1 MIKTTNRGAGLLK
14 GLLAAGIAAAV
25 FGCSQKEPTTTSETI
40 SSADTKQMQTESAA
54 ETSIET
60 TKVPPIS
67 DTEKAEVAAM
77 AQDLHK
83 HIAVLASD
91 EYEGRAPASKG
102 EELTVNYLAEQ
113 FGQYG
118 LEPGA
123 TDSDGKPSWFQQV
136 PVVEMQIESTPLTI
150 SGEVDGK
157 AYTQTLQP
165 LSDVVA
171 FSQRQVP
178 ASQLDSSELVF
189 VGYGIVAPE
198 NNWNDYAGLDMTGKT
213 AVILVND
220 PGYATQDKALFNGNA
235 MTYYGRWSYKFEEA
249 ARQGAEGAII
259 IHETGAAGYPW
270 EVVSGS
276 WSGAQISLAAEDKNA
291 DRVAVESWIT
301 GDAAKELF
309 KAAGLDLQQEMDA
322 AKHQGFKPKP
332 LNLNASVS
340 LKSEV
345 RTSNSRNVVAKL
357 PGSKYPDEAIIYTA
371 HWDHLGI
378 NNHAEGEDHVFNGA
392 VDNATGTAGLLAM
405 ARQVAQLA
413 ERPERSLV
421 FVAVTAE
428 ESGLLG
434 SKYYAENPVVPL
446 EKTVAGINFDAM
458 GVLGPMRDVIVVGY
472 GNSELEK
479 ALEEA
484 AEKQGRY
491 LAPEDHPE
499 RGYFYRSDHFS
510 LAKKG
515 VPMLYFDSGTDSF
528 EHGRAWAQKKGEEY
542 TAHAYH
548 KPGDEYDPQWNLE
561 GAAMDLAL
569 GLDLGLELANSRN
582 WPNWY
587 KGNEFRAIRDESSAS
602 RK

>member
-1 MIKTTNRGAGLLK
+1 MHLPTHWRRLALPLAFSG
-14 GLLAAGIAAAV
+14 LAAIS
-25 FGCSQKEPTTTSETI
+25 GCSKDSNTQAPATATPVEQTSEREAPVAKDMPTAEVI
-40 SSADTKQMQTESAA
+40 NKPTLSDAEQTEVA
-54 ETSIET
+54 E
-60 TKVPPIS
+60 
-67 DTEKAEVAAM
+67 M
-77 AQDLHK
+77 AKDLHS

-91 EYEGRAPASKG
+91 KFQGRAPATEG
-102 EELTVNYLAEQ
+102 EELTVNYLADE
-113 FGQYG
+113 FKKLG
-118 LEPGA
+118 LQPGA
-123 TDSDGKPSWFQQV
+123 TDDQGQPSWFQQV
-136 PVVEMQIESTPLTI
+136 PVVEMQIESTPLEI
-150 SGEVDGK
+150 KGENFDK
-157 AYTQTLQP
+157 SLQP
-165 LSDVVA
+165 LTDMVA
-171 FSQRQVP
+171 FTQRQIP
-178 ASQLDSSELVF
+178 ESQLKDSPLVF

-198 NNWNDYAGLDMTGKT
+198 NDWNDYAGLNMQGKT

-220 PGYATQDKALFNGNA
+220 PGYATQDKNLFNGNA

-276 WSGAQISLAAEDKNA
+276 WSGAQISLAADDKNA

-301 GDAAKELF
+301 GDAAKALF
-309 KAAGLDLQQEMDA
+309 SAAGLDLTQEMNA
-322 AKHQGFKPKP
+322 AKQKGFQPKP
-332 LNLNASVS
+332 LNLTASID
-340 LKSEV
+340 LKSKV
-345 RTSNSRNVVAKL
+345 RTSNSRNVVAKV
-357 PGSKYPDEAIIYTA
+357 PGSKHPDEAVIYTA
-371 HWDHLGI
+371 HWDHLGV
-378 NNHAEGEDHVFNGA
+378 NDNAEGQDHVFNGA

-405 ARQVAQLA
+405 ARQVAKLPQA
-413 ERPERSLV
+413 PERSMV

-434 SKYYAENPVVPL
+434 SKYYAEKPVVPL

-479 ALEEA
+479 MLEA
-484 AEKQGRY
+484 AAAKQGRY

-528 EHGRAWAQKKGEEY
+528 EHGREWAQKKGEEY

-561 GAAMDLAL
+561 GAALDLAL
-569 GLDLGLELANSRN
+569 GLDLGLALANSRD

-587 KGNEFRAIRDESSAS
+587 QGNEFRAIRDKSADT

>member
-1 MIKTTNRGAGLLK
+1 MHKPVPWQRLVLPFAL
-14 GLLAAGIAAAV
+14 AGITAISACSKDGATPSAENAEQAAA
-25 FGCSQKEPTTTSETI
+25 
-40 SSADTKQMQTESAA
+40 SAQTERDLPPPKEMPTA
-54 ETSIET
+54 EVITEPKLT
-60 TKVPPIS
+60 
-67 DTEKAEVAAM
+67 DAEKAEVAEI

-91 EYEGRAPASKG
+91 EFEGRAPATKG
-102 EELTVNYLAEQ
+102 EELTVNYLADE
-113 FGQYG
+113 FKKLGAK
-118 LEPGA
+118 PGA
-123 TDSDGKPSWFQQV
+123 TDSDGNPSWFQQV
-136 PVVEMQIESTPLTI
+136 PVVEMQIETTPLEI
-150 SGEVDGK
+150 KGENFSK
-157 AYTQTLQP
+157 SLAP
-165 LSDVVA
+165 LTDMVT
-171 FSQRQVP
+171 FTQRQTA
-178 ASQLDSSELVF
+178 ASKLADSPLVF

-198 NNWNDYAGLDMTGKT
+198 NDWNDYAGLDMKGKT

-220 PGYATQDKALFNGNA
+220 PGYATQDKNLFNGNA

-249 ARQGAEGAII
+249 ARQGAEGAIV
-259 IHETGAAGYPW
+259 IHENGAAGYPW

-301 GDAAKELF
+301 SDSAKALF
-309 KAAGLDLQQEMDA
+309 EAAGLDFDAEMDA
-322 AKHQGFKPKP
+322 AKQRGFQPKP
-332 LNLNASVS
+332 MNLTASVD
-340 LKSEV
+340 LKNTV
-345 RTSNSRNVVAKL
+345 RTSNSRNVVAKIE
-357 PGSKYPDEAIIYTA
+357 GSQYPDEAVIYTA
-371 HWDHLGI
+371 HWDHLGA
-378 NNHAEGEDHVFNGA
+378 NGHAEGGDHVFNGA

-405 ARQVAQLA
+405 ARQLSKM
-413 ERPERSLV
+413 PEAPKRSMV

-472 GNSELEK
+472 GNSELEQLLEK
-479 ALEEA
+479 AA
-484 AEKQGRY
+484 AKQGRY

-528 EHGRAWAQKKGEEY
+528 EHGREWAQKKAQEY
-542 TAHAYH
+542 NAHAYH
-548 KPGDEYDPQWNLE
+548 KPADEYDPEWNLE

-569 GLDLGLELANSRN
+569 GLDLGLELANSRD

-587 KGNEFRAIRDESSAS
+587 QGNEFRAARDASSDT

>member
-1 MIKTTNRGAGLLK
+1 MIKSTPWRQWPLK
-14 GLLAAGIAAAV
+14 ALVAAGIAAALA
-25 FGCSQKEPTTTSETI
+25 GCGKDAPNAT
-40 SSADTKQMQTESAA
+40 DTKQDPAAQAQTQTADSQAA
-54 ETSIET
+54 EAA
-60 TKVPPIS
+60 KAPNL
-67 DTEKAEVAAM
+67 DAAEKAEVAAM

-91 EYEGRAPASKG
+91 EFEGRAPASKG
-102 EELTVNYLAEQ
+102 EERTVNYLAEQ
-113 FGQYG
+113 FKAVG
-118 LEPGA
+118 LEPGTVDA
-123 TDSDGKPSWFQQV
+123 DGKPSWFQQV
-136 PVVEMQIESTPLTI
+136 PVVEMQIESTPLTF

-157 AYTQTLQP
+157 PYQQELQP
-165 LSDVVA
+165 LTDMVA
-171 FSQRQVP
+171 FTQRQIP
-178 ASQLDSSELVF
+178 SAKLDSSELVF

-198 NNWNDYAGLDMTGKT
+198 NDWNDYAGLDMTGKT

-220 PGYATQDKALFNGNA
+220 PGYATQDKNLFNGNA

-270 EVVSGS
+270 AVVSGS
-276 WSGAQISLAAEDKNA
+276 WSSAQISLAADDKNA

-301 GDAAKELF
+301 GDAAKTLF
-309 KAAGLDLQQEMDA
+309 AAAGLDLQQEMDA
-322 AKHQGFKPKP
+322 AKQRGFKPKP
-332 LNLNASVS
+332 LNMTASVS
-340 LKSEV
+340 LESEV

-357 PGSKYPDEAIIYTA
+357 PGSKNPDEAIIYTA
-371 HWDHLGI
+371 HWDHLGV
-378 NNHAEGEDHVFNGA
+378 NDHAEGKDHIFNGA

-405 ARQVAQLA
+405 ARQAAQLP

-479 ALEEA
+479 ILEKE

-528 EHGRAWAQKKGEEY
+528 EHGREWAQQKGEEY
-542 TAHAYH
+542 TSHAYH

-569 GLDLGLELANSRN
+569 GLDIGLQLANSRD

-587 KGNEFRAIRDESSAS
+587 KGNEFRAIRDKSANS

>member
-1 MIKTTNRGAGLLK
+1 MQLPQHWRRLALPLALAGL
-14 GLLAAGIAAAV
+14 AAIGGCAKKEAETETPQANMPTASETQQPANAAAN
-25 FGCSQKEPTTTSETI
+25 
-40 SSADTKQMQTESAA
+40 A
-54 ETSIET
+54 ETATASQPSLSPE
-60 TKVPPIS
+60 
-67 DTEKAEVAAM
+67 EKAEVAELAK
-77 AQDLHK
+77 DLHK

-91 EYEGRAPASKG
+91 KFEGRAPATKG
-102 EELTVNYLAEQ
+102 EELTVNYLADE
-113 FGQYG
+113 FKKLG
-118 LEPGA
+118 LEPGTKDA
-123 TDSDGKPSWFQQV
+123 EGNPSWFQQV
-136 PVVEMQIESTPLTI
+136 PVVEMNIESTPLVI
-150 SGEVDGK
+150 KGK
-157 AYTQTLQP
+157 DFDKSLQP
-165 LSDVVA
+165 LTEMVT
-171 FSQRQVP
+171 FTQRQVP
-178 ASQLDSSELVF
+178 SSKLQDSPLVF

-198 NNWNDYAGLDMTGKT
+198 NDWNDYAGLDMKGKT

-220 PGYATQDKALFNGNA
+220 PGYATQDKSLFNGNA

-276 WSGAQISLAAEDKNA
+276 WSGAQISLAADNKNA
-291 DRVAVESWIT
+291 DRVAVEAWMT

-309 KAAGLDLQQEMDA
+309 SAAGLDLAQEMDA
-322 AKHQGFKPKP
+322 AKQRGFKPKA
-332 LNLNASVS
+332 LDLSASVD
-340 LKSEV
+340 LKSKV

-357 PGSKYPDEAIIYTA
+357 PGSKYPDEAVIYTA
-371 HWDHLGI
+371 HWDHLGV
-378 NNHAEGEDHVFNGA
+378 NNHAEGGDHIFNGA

-405 ARQVAQLA
+405 AQQISKLPQA
-413 ERPERSLV
+413 PERSLV

-479 ALEEA
+479 LLETA
-484 AEKQGRY
+484 AAKQGRY

-528 EHGRAWAQKKGEEY
+528 EHGRDWAQKKGEEY
-542 TAHAYH
+542 TSHAYH

-561 GAAMDLAL
+561 GAALDLAL
-569 GLDLGLELANSRN
+569 GLDLGLELANSRD

-587 KGNEFRAIRDESSAS
+587 QGNEFRAARDASAEN

>member
-1 MIKTTNRGAGLLK
+1 MTKTTHWRQWPLK
-14 GLLAAGIAAAV
+14 SLIAAGVAAALL
-25 FGCSQKEPTTTSETI
+25 GCGKESPKSVDTTQAAPGQTGHNVEQQVDE
-40 SSADTKQMQTESAA
+40 ATKAPQLDES
-54 ETSIET
+54 
-60 TKVPPIS
+60 
-67 DTEKAEVAAM
+67 EKAEVAAM
-77 AQDLHK
+77 AKDLHK
-83 HIAVLASD
+83 HIAILASD
-91 EYEGRAPASKG
+91 EFEGRAPASKG

-113 FGQYG
+113 FKKVG

-123 TDSDGKPSWFQQV
+123 LNADGKPSWFQDV
-136 PVVEMQIESTPLTI
+136 PVIEMQIESTPLTI

-157 AYTQTLQP
+157 PYKQELQTLT
-165 LSDVVA
+165 DMVA
-171 FSQRQVP
+171 FTQRQMP
-178 ASQLDSSELVF
+178 SAQLDNSNLVF

-198 NNWNDYAGLDMTGKT
+198 NDWNDYAGVDMTGKT

-220 PGYATQDKALFNGNA
+220 PGYATQDTNLFNGNA

-276 WSGAQISLAAEDKNA
+276 WSSAQISLAADDKNA

-301 GDAAKELF
+301 GDAAKTLF
-309 KAAGLDLQQEMDA
+309 EAAGLDLQQEMDA
-322 AKHQGFKPKP
+322 AKQQGFKPKP
-332 LNLNASVS
+332 MNLSASVS
-340 LKSEV
+340 LKNEV

-357 PGSKYPDEAIIYTA
+357 AGGKHPDEAIIYTA
-371 HWDHLGI
+371 HWDHLGV
-378 NNHAEGEDHVFNGA
+378 NNHAEGEDHIFNGA

-405 ARQVAQLA
+405 ARQAAQLP

-434 SKYYAENPVVPL
+434 SKYYAANPVVPL

-479 ALEEA
+479 ILEKE

-528 EHGRAWAQKKGEEY
+528 EHGRKWAQQKGEEY
-542 TAHAYH
+542 TSHAYH
-548 KPGDEYDPQWNLE
+548 KPADEYDPQWNLE
-561 GAAMDLAL
+561 GAALDLAL
-569 GLDLGLELANSRN
+569 GLDIGLKLANSRD

-587 KGNEFRAIRDESSAS
+587 RGNEFRAIRDESADS

>member
-1 MIKTTNRGAGLLK
+1 MKIPTSWRHLGLAVAFSGA
-14 GLLAAGIAAAV
+14 LAACGKETPDQGNAAQTVPQAEQPVQGDGAAV
-25 FGCSQKEPTTTSETI
+25 SGPRLS
-40 SSADTKQMQTESAA
+40 DA
-54 ETSIET
+54 ERAQI
-60 TKVPPIS
+60 
-67 DTEKAEVAAM
+67 DAM
-77 AQDLHK
+77 AADLHK
-83 HIAVLASD
+83 YVEVLASD
-91 EYEGRAPASKG
+91 KFEGRAPATRG
-102 EELTVNYLAEQ
+102 EELTVNYLAER
-113 FGQYG
+113 FGALG

-123 TDSDGKPSWFQQV
+123 KDADGKPSWFQQV

-150 SGEVDGK
+150 EGEGFQK
-157 AYTQTLQP
+157 ALQP
-165 LSDVVA
+165 LTDMVA
-171 FSQRQVP
+171 FTQRQT
-178 ASQLDSSELVF
+178 DSAELKDSELVF

-198 NNWNDYAGLDMTGKT
+198 NDWNDYAGLDMAGRT

-249 ARQGAEGAII
+249 ARQGAAGAII

-276 WSGAQISLAAEDKNA
+276 WSGAQISLAAEDGNA
-291 DRVAVESWIT
+291 DRVAVEAWMT
-301 GDAAKELF
+301 GDAAKAVF
-309 KAAGLDLQQEMDA
+309 KAAGLELAREMEA
-322 AKHQGFKPKP
+322 AKTRGFQAKP
-332 LNLNASVS
+332 LGLSASVG
-340 LKSEV
+340 LKNQLRS
-345 RTSNSRNVVAKL
+345 SDSRNVVAKL
-357 PGSKYPDEAIIYTA
+357 PGRKYPDEAIIYTA
-371 HWDHLGI
+371 HWDHLGV
-378 NNHAEGEDHVFNGA
+378 NENAEGGDKIFNGA

-405 ARQVAQLA
+405 ARQAA
-413 ERPERSLV
+413 AMPERPDRSLV

-446 EKTVAGINFDAM
+446 AQTVAGINFDAM

-479 ALEEA
+479 RLEKA

-491 LAPEDHPE
+491 LAPEEHPE

-515 VPMLYFDSGTDSF
+515 VPMLYFDSGSDSF
-528 EHGRAWAQKKGEEY
+528 EHGREWAQKKGEEY

-561 GAAMDLAL
+561 GAAMDLQL
-569 GLDLGLELANSRN
+569 GLRLGLELANSRD

-587 KGNEFRAIRDESSAS
+587 EGNEFRAIRDASGDS

>member
-1 MIKTTNRGAGLLK
+1 MQLPQHWRRLALPLALAGL
-14 GLLAAGIAAAV
+14 AAIGGCAKKEAETASAQSDMPTVSEAQQPADIAATA
-25 FGCSQKEPTTTSETI
+25 ETATTSQPTL
-40 SSADTKQMQTESAA
+40 SAEEQ
-54 ETSIET
+54 
-60 TKVPPIS
+60 
-67 DTEKAEVAAM
+67 AEVAELAK
-77 AQDLHK
+77 DLHK

-91 EYEGRAPASKG
+91 KFEGRAPATKG
-102 EELTVNYLAEQ
+102 EELTVNYLADE
-113 FGQYG
+113 FKKLG
-118 LEPGA
+118 LEPGTKDA
-123 TDSDGKPSWFQQV
+123 EGNPSWFQQV
-136 PVVEMQIESTPLTI
+136 PVVEMNIESTPLLI
-150 SGEVDGK
+150 KGK
-157 AYTQTLQP
+157 DFEKSLQP
-165 LSDVVA
+165 LSEMVT
-171 FSQRQVP
+171 FTQRQVP
-178 ASQLDSSELVF
+178 ESKLQDSPLVF

-198 NNWNDYAGLDMTGKT
+198 NDWNDYAGLDMKGKT

-220 PGYATQDKALFNGNA
+220 PGYATQDKNLFNGNA

-276 WSGAQISLAAEDKNA
+276 WSGAQISLAADNKNA
-291 DRVAVESWIT
+291 DRVAVEAWMT

-309 KAAGLDLQQEMDA
+309 SAAGLDLAQEMDA
-322 AKHQGFKPKP
+322 AKQRGFKPKA
-332 LNLNASVS
+332 LDLSASVD
-340 LKSEV
+340 LKSKV

-357 PGSKYPDEAIIYTA
+357 PGSKYPDEAVIYTA
-371 HWDHLGI
+371 HWDHLGV
-378 NNHAEGEDHVFNGA
+378 NNHADGGDHIFNGA

-405 ARQVAQLA
+405 AQQVSKLPQA
-413 ERPERSLV
+413 PERSLV

-479 ALEEA
+479 LLETA
-484 AEKQGRY
+484 ASKQGRY

-528 EHGRAWAQKKGEEY
+528 EHGRDWAQKKGEEY

-561 GAAMDLAL
+561 GAALDLAL
-569 GLDLGLELANSRN
+569 GLDLGLELANSRD

-587 KGNEFRAIRDESSAS
+587 SGNEFRAARDESAET

>member
-1 MIKTTNRGAGLLK
+1 MQLFTPWHRLG
-14 GLLAAGIAAAV
+14 LAAALAV
-25 FGCSQKEPTTTSETI
+25 GL
-40 SSADTKQMQTESAA
+40 SACGKDSAA
-54 ETSIET
+54 PEQAAPQPQ
-60 TKVPPIS
+60 VPAQEQQAEQKAAPQLSDAEREQIS
-67 DTEKAEVAAM
+67 AM

-91 EYEGRAPASKG
+91 KFEGRAPASRG

-113 FGQYG
+113 FKSLG
-118 LEPGA
+118 LEPG
-123 TDSDGKPSWFQQV
+123 TVDSDGKPSWFQQV
-136 PVVEMQIESTPLTI
+136 PVVEMQIEATPLTI
-150 SGEVDGK
+150 SGESFNKELKPINDM
-157 AYTQTLQP
+157 
-165 LSDVVA
+165 VA
-171 FSQRQVP
+171 FTQRQT
-178 ASQLDSSELVF
+178 DSSALQNSELVF

-198 NNWNDYAGLDMTGKT
+198 NDWNDYAGLDMKGKT

-220 PGYATQDKALFNGNA
+220 PGYASKDKALFNGNA

-276 WSGAQISLAAEDKNA
+276 WSGAQISLAADNKNA
-291 DRVAVESWIT
+291 DRIAVEAWIT
-301 GDAAKELF
+301 SDAAKEIFNASGLNLEEEVTAAHRRGF
-309 KAAGLDLQQEMDA
+309 KA
-322 AKHQGFKPKP
+322 KP
-332 LNLNASVS
+332 LNLNASVQ
-340 LKSEV
+340 LKNTV

-357 PGSKYPDEAIIYTA
+357 PGEKTPDEAIIYTA
-371 HWDHLGI
+371 HWDHLGV
-378 NNHAEGEDHVFNGA
+378 NPNAEGEDHIFNGA

-405 ARQVAQLA
+405 ARQAMLL
-413 ERPERSLV
+413 PEKPDRSLV

-446 EKTVAGINFDAM
+446 DKTVAGINFDAL

-479 ALEEA
+479 LLETA

-491 LAPEDHPE
+491 LAPEEHPE

-515 VPMLYFDSGTDSF
+515 VPMLYFKSGSDSI
-528 EHGRAWAQKKGEEY
+528 EHGREWAQKKSEEY

-548 KPGDEYDPQWNLE
+548 KPADEYDPKWNLE
-561 GAAMDLAL
+561 GTAMDLQL
-569 GLDLGLELANSRN
+569 GLDLGLKLANSRD

-587 KGNEFRAIRDESSAS
+587 DGNEFRAIRDTSAEA

>member
-1 MIKTTNRGAGLLK
+1 MRIPTLWRRLGLAVAIGGALTACGK
-14 GLLAAGIAAAV
+14 DTSAPAQQASETATAQSEQQTQSQETAAAAKP
-25 FGCSQKEPTTTSETI
+25 QLSE
-40 SSADTKQMQTESAA
+40 A
-54 ETSIET
+54 EQAQVE
-60 TKVPPIS
+60 
-67 DTEKAEVAAM
+67 AM
-77 AQDLHK
+77 AADLHK
-83 HIAVLASD
+83 HIEVLASD
-91 EYEGRAPASKG
+91 KFEGRAPASKG
-102 EELTVNYLAEQ
+102 EELTVNYLADQ
-113 FGQYG
+113 FKALG
-118 LEPGA
+118 LEPGTVDA
-123 TDSDGKPSWFQQV
+123 DGNPSWFQQV
-136 PVVEMQIESTPLTI
+136 PVVEMQIESIPLEI
-150 SGEVDGK
+150 KGADNGSGFDK
-157 AYTQTLQP
+157 KLQP
-165 LSDVVA
+165 LTDMVA
-171 FSQRQVP
+171 FTQRQT
-178 ASQLDSSELVF
+178 DSSALKDSELVF

-198 NNWNDYAGLDMTGKT
+198 NDWNDYAGLDMSGKT

-249 ARQGAEGAII
+249 ARQGAAGAII

-276 WSGAQISLAAEDKNA
+276 WSGAQISLAADNKNA
-291 DRVAVESWIT
+291 DRVAVEAWMT
-301 GDAAKELF
+301 GDAAAEVF
-309 KAAGLDLQQEMDA
+309 KAAGLDLSEEMEA
-322 AKHQGFKPKP
+322 AKTRGFKPKA
-332 LNLNASVS
+332 LGLNASVE
-340 LKSEV
+340 LKNEV

-357 PGSKYPDEAIIYTA
+357 PGKTHPDEAIIYTA

-378 NNHAEGEDHVFNGA
+378 NENAEGEDHIFNGA

-405 ARQVAQLA
+405 AKQVAEMP
-413 ERPERSLV
+413 ERPDRSLV

-479 ALEEA
+479 MLEKA
-484 AEKQGRY
+484 AEQQGRY

-528 EHGRAWAQKKGEEY
+528 EHGREWAQQKSEEY

-548 KPGDEYDPQWNLE
+548 KPDDEYDPEWNLE
-561 GAAMDLAL
+561 GAAMDLQLGIEL
-569 GLDLGLELANSRN
+569 GLQLANSRD

-587 KGNEFRAIRDESSAS
+587 EGNEFRAIRDASAET

>member
-1 MIKTTNRGAGLLK
+1 MRTPNHWRRLALPLALAGLTV
-14 GLLAAGIAAAV
+14 IAA
-25 FGCSQKEPTTTSETI
+25 CSKDTADKPQQEAQSEQPAERNLPAPKEMPTVDVISEPTLS
-40 SSADTKQMQTESAA
+40 DA
-54 ETSIET
+54 EKT
-60 TKVPPIS
+60 
-67 DTEKAEVAAM
+67 EVAEIAK
-77 AQDLHK
+77 DLHK

-91 EYEGRAPASKG
+91 KFEGRAPATKG
-102 EELTVNYLAEQ
+102 EELTVNYLADE
-113 FGQYG
+113 FKKLG
-118 LEPGA
+118 LQPGA
-123 TDSDGKPSWFQQV
+123 TDADGNPSWFQDV
-136 PVVEMQIESTPLTI
+136 PVVEMQIESTPLEI
-150 SGEVDGK
+150 KGK
-157 AYTQTLQP
+157 DFEQSLQP
-165 LSDVVA
+165 LKDMVA
-171 FSQRQVP
+171 FTQRQTP
-178 ASQLDSSELVF
+178 ESQLKDSPLVF

-198 NNWNDYAGLDMTGKT
+198 NDWNDYAGLDMQGKT

-220 PGYATQDKALFNGNA
+220 PGYATQDKNLFNGNA

-249 ARQGAEGAII
+249 ARQGAAGAII

-276 WSGAQISLAAEDKNA
+276 WSGAQISLEAADKNA

-301 GDAAKELF
+301 SDAAKSLF
-309 KAAGLDLQQEMDA
+309 SAAGLDLTEEMDA
-322 AKHQGFKPKP
+322 AKQQGFKPKP
-332 LNLNASVS
+332 LNLTASVDLTS
-340 LKSEV
+340 KV
-345 RTSNSRNVVAKL
+345 RTSNSRNVVAKIE
-357 PGSKYPDEAIIYTA
+357 GSKYPEEAIIYTA
-371 HWDHLGI
+371 HWDHLGV
-378 NNHAEGEDHVFNGA
+378 NTHADDGDQIFNGA

-405 ARQVAQLA
+405 AHQVAKMPQA
-413 ERPERSLV
+413 PERSLV

-434 SKYYAENPVVPL
+434 SKYYAANPVIPL
-446 EKTVAGINFDAM
+446 GKTVAGINFDAM

-479 ALEEA
+479 DLEKA
-484 AEKQGRY
+484 ASAQGRY

-528 EHGRAWAQKKGEEY
+528 EHGREWAQKKGEEY
-542 TAHAYH
+542 TAEHYH

-561 GAAMDLAL
+561 GAALDLAL
-569 GLDLGLELANSRN
+569 GLDIGLALANSRD

-587 KGNEFRAIRDESSAS
+587 KGNEFRAIRDNSSEN

>member
-1 MIKTTNRGAGLLK
+1 MQIPQLWRRLG
-14 GLLAAGIAAAV
+14 LAAAIAGGLGACGKEAATPA
-25 FGCSQKEPTTTSETI
+25 S
-40 SSADTKQMQTESAA
+40 QTETAA
-54 ETSIET
+54 PQAEQQEQA
-60 TKVPPIS
+60 
-67 DTEKAEVAAM
+67 KAGQSQIAEMAA
-77 AQDLHK
+77 DLHK
-83 HIAVLASD
+83 HIAILASD
-91 EYEGRAPASKG
+91 KFEGRAPATRG

-113 FGQYG
+113 FEALG
-118 LEPGA
+118 LEPGTVDA
-123 TDSDGKPSWFQQV
+123 EGKPSWFQQV

-150 SGEVDGK
+150 KGEDFDK
-157 AYTQTLQP
+157 QLQP
-165 LSDVVA
+165 LTDMVA
-171 FSQRQVP
+171 FTQRQTESS
-178 ASQLDSSELVF
+178 ALEDSELVF

-198 NNWNDYAGLDMTGKT
+198 NDWNDYAGLDMKGKT

-249 ARQGAEGAII
+249 ARQGADGAII

-291 DRVAVESWIT
+291 GRVAVEAWMT
-301 GDAAKELF
+301 GEAAGKLF
-309 KAAGLDLQQEMDA
+309 KAAGLDLAGEMET
-322 AKHQGFKPKP
+322 AKTRDFVAKP
-332 LNLNASVS
+332 LDLSASVQ
-340 LKSEV
+340 LNNQL
-345 RTSNSRNVVAKL
+345 RTSDSRNVVAKL
-357 PGSKYPDEAIIYTA
+357 PGEKFPDEAVIYTA

-378 NNHAEGEDHVFNGA
+378 NENAGGEDHIFNGA

-405 ARQVAQLA
+405 ARQAAAL
-413 ERPERSLV
+413 EDRPDRSLL

-434 SKYYAENPVVPL
+434 SKYYAANPVVPL
-446 EKTVAGINFDAM
+446 ANTVAGINFDAL

-479 ALEEA
+479 MLEKTA
-484 AEKQGRY
+484 KQQDRY
-491 LAPEDHPE
+491 LAPEEHPE

-515 VPMLYFDSGTDSF
+515 VPMLYFKSGSDSF
-528 EHGRAWAQKKGEEY
+528 EHGREWAQQRSEQY

-548 KPGDEYDPQWNLE
+548 KPADEYDPDWNLE
-561 GAAMDLAL
+561 GTAMDLQL
-569 GLDLGLELANSRN
+569 GLDLGLQLANSRD

-587 KGNEFRAIRDESSAS
+587 EGNEFRAIRDASAEV

>member
-1 MIKTTNRGAGLLK
+1 MQLPHHWRRLALPLALAGL
-14 GLLAAGIAAAV
+14 AAIGGCARKDADIEAAKTEAAAPQA
-25 FGCSQKEPTTTSETI
+25 SETPPANKAATTAHASEPTL
-40 SSADTKQMQTESAA
+40 SAE
-54 ETSIET
+54 
-60 TKVPPIS
+60 
-67 DTEKAEVAAM
+67 EKAEVAELAK
-77 AQDLHK
+77 DLHR

-91 EYEGRAPASKG
+91 KFEGRAPATKG
-102 EELTVNYLAEQ
+102 EELTVNYLAEE
-113 FGQYG
+113 FKKLG

-123 TDSDGKPSWFQQV
+123 QDADGNPSWFQQV
-136 PVVEMQIESTPLTI
+136 PVVEMNIETTPLLI
-150 SGEVDGK
+150 KGEGFEK
-157 AYTQTLQP
+157 SLQP
-165 LSDVVA
+165 LTDMVT
-171 FSQRQVP
+171 FTQRQVP
-178 ASQLDSSELVF
+178 ESKLEDSQLVF

-198 NNWNDYAGLDMTGKT
+198 NNWNDYAGLDMKGKT

-220 PGYATQDKALFNGNA
+220 PGYATQDKNLFNGNA

-276 WSGAQISLAAEDKNA
+276 WSGAQISLAADDKNT
-291 DRVAVESWIT
+291 DRVAVEAWMTS
-301 GDAAKELF
+301 DAAKELF
-309 KAAGLDLQQEMDA
+309 TAAGLNLAQEMDA
-322 AKHQGFKPKP
+322 AKQRGFKPKP
-332 LNLNASVS
+332 MDLSASVE
-340 LKSEV
+340 LKSKV
-345 RTSNSRNVVAKL
+345 RTSNSRNVVAKI
-357 PGSKYPDEAIIYTA
+357 PGSKYPDEAVIYTA
-371 HWDHLGI
+371 HWDHLGV
-378 NNHAEGEDHVFNGA
+378 NEHAEGGDHIFNGA

-405 ARQVAQLA
+405 AQQVKKMPQA
-413 ERPERSLV
+413 PERSLV

-479 ALEEA
+479 LLEKTA
-484 AEKQGRY
+484 AKQGRY

-528 EHGRAWAQKKGEEY
+528 EHGREWAQKKGEEY
-542 TAHAYH
+542 TAEHYH

-561 GAAMDLAL
+561 GAALDLAL
-569 GLDLGLELANSRN
+569 GLDLGLELANSRD

-587 KGNEFRAIRDESSAS
+587 AGNEFRAARDQSADA

>member
-1 MIKTTNRGAGLLK
+1 MRIPTLWRRLGLAVAIGGALTACGK
-14 GLLAAGIAAAV
+14 DTSAPEQQTADTSSAQSEQQAPSPDAAAKP
-25 FGCSQKEPTTTSETI
+25 QLSE
-40 SSADTKQMQTESAA
+40 A
-54 ETSIET
+54 EQAQVE
-60 TKVPPIS
+60 
-67 DTEKAEVAAM
+67 AM
-77 AQDLHK
+77 AADLHK
-83 HIAVLASD
+83 HIEVLASD
-91 EYEGRAPASKG
+91 KFEGRAPASKG
-102 EELTVNYLAEQ
+102 EELTVNYLADQ
-113 FGQYG
+113 FKAVG
-118 LEPGA
+118 LEPGTVDA
-123 TDSDGKPSWFQQV
+123 DGKPSWFQQV
-136 PVVEMQIESTPLTI
+136 PVVEMQIESTPLEI
-150 SGEVDGK
+150 KGDNFDK
-157 AYTQTLQP
+157 KLQP
-165 LSDVVA
+165 LDDMVA
-171 FSQRQVP
+171 FTQRQT
-178 ASQLDSSELVF
+178 DSSALENSELVF

-198 NNWNDYAGLDMTGKT
+198 NDWNDYAGLDMTGKT

-249 ARQGAEGAII
+249 ARQGADGAII

-291 DRVAVESWIT
+291 DRVAVEAWMT
-301 GDAAKELF
+301 GEAAEEVF
-309 KAAGLDLQQEMDA
+309 KAAGLDLAEEMEA
-322 AKHQGFKPKP
+322 AKTRGFKPKS
-332 LNLNASVS
+332 LGLNASVE
-340 LKSEV
+340 LKNQV

-357 PGSKYPDEAIIYTA
+357 AGTSHPDEAIIYTA
-371 HWDHLGI
+371 HWDHLGV
-378 NNHAEGEDHVFNGA
+378 NENAEGEDHIFNGA

-405 ARQVAQLA
+405 AKQVAEMS
-413 ERPERSLV
+413 ERPDRSLV

-479 ALEEA
+479 MLEKA
-484 AEKQGRY
+484 AEEQGRY

-528 EHGRAWAQKKGEEY
+528 EHGREWAQQKSEDY

-548 KPGDEYDPQWNLE
+548 KPDDEYDPEWNLK
-561 GAAMDLAL
+561 GAAMDLQL
-569 GLDLGLELANSRN
+569 GLQLGLQLANSRD

-587 KGNEFRAIRDESSAS
+587 EGNEFRAIRDASADT

>member
-1 MIKTTNRGAGLLK
+1 MQIPTLWRRLGLAVAVAGALSACGKASAPAQEKTDSATKAEQPAMQEK
-14 GLLAAGIAAAV
+14 ASAAV
-25 FGCSQKEPTTTSETI
+25 SPQ
-40 SSADTKQMQTESAA
+40 A
-54 ETSIET
+54 E
-60 TKVPPIS
+60 
-67 DTEKAEVAAM
+67 AM
-77 AQDLHK
+77 AADLHK

-91 EYEGRAPASKG
+91 KFKGRAPATEG
-102 EELTVNYLAEQ
+102 EELTVSYLAEQ
-113 FGQYG
+113 FAALG

-123 TDSDGKPSWFQQV
+123 TDADGQPSWFQQV

-150 SGEVDGK
+150 AGDSFEK
-157 AYTQTLQP
+157 ALQP
-165 LSDVVA
+165 LSDMVT
-171 FSQRQVP
+171 FTQRQT
-178 ASQLDSSELVF
+178 DSSALENSELVF

-198 NNWNDYAGLDMTGKT
+198 NDWNDYAGLDMSGKT

-249 ARQGAEGAII
+249 ARQGAAGAII

-276 WSGAQISLAAEDKNA
+276 WSGAQISLAADDKNA
-291 DRVAVESWIT
+291 DRVAVEAWMT
-301 GDAAKELF
+301 GEAASEVF
-309 KAAGLDLQQEMDA
+309 AAAGLDLAAEMEA
-322 AKHQGFKPKP
+322 AKTRGFEPKP
-332 LNLNASVS
+332 MGLTASVQLKNS
-340 LKSEV
+340 L
-345 RTSNSRNVVAKL
+345 RTSDSRNVVAKL
-357 PGSKYPDEAIIYTA
+357 PGKTHPEEAVIYTA

-378 NNHAEGEDHVFNGA
+378 NDNAAGEDHIFNGA

-405 ARQVAQLA
+405 ARQFKQMG
-413 ERPERSLV
+413 EQPERSLL

-458 GVLGPMRDVIVVGY
+458 GVLGPMRDVVVVGY

-479 ALEEA
+479 MLENA
-484 AEKQGRY
+484 AGGQDRY
-491 LAPEDHPE
+491 LSPEGHPE
-499 RGYFYRSDHFS
+499 RGYYYRSDHFS

-515 VPMLYFDSGTDSF
+515 VPMLYFDSGSDSF
-528 EHGRAWAQKKGEEY
+528 EHGREWAEAQSEKY

-548 KPGDEYDPQWNLE
+548 KPGDEYDPEWNLK
-561 GAAMDLAL
+561 GAALDLQLGIEL
-569 GLDLGLELANSRN
+569 GLQLANSRD

-587 KGNEFRAIRDESSAS
+587 EGNEFRAIRDASADS
-602 RK
+602 RE

>member
-1 MIKTTNRGAGLLK
+1 MITIKNRGAGLLK
-14 GLLAAGIAAAV
+14 SLLAAGIAAAV
-25 FGCSQKEPTTTSETI
+25 FGCSQKEPTTSSDAAAPAQATQSQAAAAAGEAPAAPTI
-40 SSADTKQMQTESAA
+40 SGA
-54 ETSIET
+54 
-60 TKVPPIS
+60 
-67 DTEKAEVAAM
+67 EKAEIAAM

-91 EYEGRAPASKG
+91 EYEGRAPATKG

-123 TDSDGKPSWFQQV
+123 KDAEGKPSWFQQV
-136 PVVEMQIESTPLTI
+136 PVVEMQIESTPLEIT
-150 SGEVDGK
+150 GEVDGK

-165 LSDVVA
+165 LSDMVA

-178 ASQLDSSELVF
+178 QSQLENSELVF

-276 WSGAQISLAAEDKNA
+276 WSGAQISLAADDKNA
-291 DRVAVESWIT
+291 GRVAVESWIT
-301 GDAAKELF
+301 GDAAKDLF

-322 AKHQGFKPKP
+322 AKQRGFKPKP
-332 LNLNASVS
+332 LNLNASVA

-345 RTSNSRNVVAKL
+345 RTSSSRNVVAKL
-357 PGSKYPDEAIIYTA
+357 PGSKHPDEAIIYTA

-378 NNHAEGEDHVFNGA
+378 NDHASGEDHVFNGA

-405 ARQVAQLA
+405 ARQVAQLPQ
-413 ERPERSLV
+413 RPERSLV

-458 GVLGPMRDVIVVGY
+458 GVLGPMRDVIVMGY

-479 ALEEA
+479 VLEKA

-528 EHGRAWAQKKGEEY
+528 EHGRAWAQEKGDEY

-569 GLDLGLELANSRN
+569 GLEIGLELANSRH

-587 KGNEFRAIRDESSAS
+587 KGNEFRAIRDESADT

>member
-1 MIKTTNRGAGLLK
+1 MRIPTPWRRLGLAVAVSGA
-14 GLLAAGIAAAV
+14 LAACGKDASTPEPKSSAETTPQTEQQQPKSAAA
-25 FGCSQKEPTTTSETI
+25 SAKPQLSE
-40 SSADTKQMQTESAA
+40 A
-54 ETSIET
+54 EQAQ
-60 TKVPPIS
+60 V
-67 DTEKAEVAAM
+67 DAM
-77 AQDLHK
+77 AADLHRYVE
-83 HIAVLASD
+83 VLASD
-91 EYEGRAPASKG
+91 EFEGRAPAAKG

-113 FGQYG
+113 FEALG

-123 TDSDGKPSWFQQV
+123 VDADGKPSWFQQV
-136 PVVEMQIESTPLTI
+136 PVVEMQIEATPLEI
-150 SGEVDGK
+150 KGEGFDK
-157 AYTQTLQP
+157 ELQP
-165 LSDVVA
+165 LTDMVA
-171 FSQRQVP
+171 FTQRQT
-178 ASQLDSSELVF
+178 DSSALNNSELVF

-198 NNWNDYAGLDMTGKT
+198 NEWNDYAGLDMAGKT

-249 ARQGAEGAII
+249 AHQGAAGAII

-276 WSGAQISLAAEDKNA
+276 WSGAQISLAAEDRNA
-291 DRVAVESWIT
+291 DRLAVEAWIT
-301 GDAAKELF
+301 GDAAKEVF
-309 KAAGLDLQQEMDA
+309 EAAGLDLAAEMDA
-322 AKHQGFKPKP
+322 AKTRGFKPKS
-332 LNLNASVS
+332 LGLTASVA
-340 LKSEV
+340 LKNQL
-345 RTSNSRNVVAKL
+345 RTSDSRNVVAKL
-357 PGSKYPDEAIIYTA
+357 PGEKYPDEAIIYTA
-371 HWDHLGI
+371 HWDHLGV
-378 NNHAEGEDHVFNGA
+378 NENAEGGDKIFNGA

-405 ARQVAQLA
+405 ARQAA
-413 ERPERSLV
+413 EMDQRPDRSLV

-434 SKYYAENPVVPL
+434 SKYYAEKPVVPL

-479 ALEEA
+479 LLEQA

-491 LAPEDHPE
+491 LAPEEHPE

-515 VPMLYFDSGTDSF
+515 VPMLYFDSGSDSF
-528 EHGRAWAQKKGEEY
+528 EHGREWAQKKGEEY

-548 KPGDEYDPQWNLE
+548 KPDDEYDPQWNLK
-561 GAAMDLAL
+561 GAAMDLQL
-569 GLDLGLELANSRN
+569 GLQLGLELANSRD

-587 KGNEFRAIRDESSAS
+587 EGNEFRAIRDASADN